1 MSRTEMMTSTVSA
14 LLLATCFAAVSSQGQ
29 SGDPLVVSTAQG
41 YLRGSVL
48 TSRKGRTIYSY
59 RGVRFANPPVGELR
73 FKAPQP
79 PDSWDGVRNATEDGF
94 ACPQPE
100 ADTEIPT
107 SEDCLFLNV
116 YTTELPT
123 NDSNPNRSVLVFFHA
138 GGWYSVTAASSLY
151 GPQYLM
157 DQDIVLVTTNYRLA
171 ALGFLSTG
179 DDVLPGNYGMKDQ
192 VATLRWVQQNI
203 ATFGGN
209 PNSVTI
215 GGYSVGGASGWF
227 HMMSPMSR
235 GLFHR
240 IISMSPSINTFWDLN
255 NNPMDQA
262 KRQAALLNCPQDT
275 SKQIADCL
283 RGKKAQDIAS
293 TFNGMLD
300 WGYDPLL
307 PFTPVVEQEST
318 EERFLSE
325 SPMKILQEGN
335 FVNVPYMTGMNKDEF
350 NYRAL
355 DVINNS
361 SWADDMYNNFET
373 VFPIVCMYEQGTN
386 KSRTVSGVFKELYLN
401 NEPITLHSFAG
412 LGNLYSD
419 AFIRY
424 GQDLIS
430 KTVANIS
437 KEPVYSYLFEYQGR
451 YSHRYWPGT
460 KTPIGVS
467 HHDDLI
473 YLFYISLLF
482 PEFKTE
488 DPESQM
494 VEKLTKLWANFIQ
507 TGNPTPEPQELL
519 DNVTWHGM
527 TSNNLY
533 YLSIDSQ
540 LQMEEGMFQDRMT
553 IWDQFFPPK

>member
-73 FKAPQP
+73 FK
-79 PDSWDGVRNATEDGF
+79 
-94 ACPQPE
+94 
-100 ADTEIPT
+100 
-107 SEDCLFLNV
+107 
-116 YTTELPT
+116 LPS

-235 GLFHR
+235 GILPAFLIIVQGLFHR

-255 NNPMDQA
+255 NNPMHQA

-275 SKQIADCL
+275 SKQISDCL

-325 SPMKILQEGN
+325 SPMKTLLEGN

-373 VFPIVCMYEQGTN
+373 VFPIVCMYERGTN

-430 KTVANIS
+430 KAVANIS

-507 TGNPTPEPQELL
+507 TG
-519 DNVTWHGM
+519 
-527 TSNNLY
+527 
-533 YLSIDSQ
+533 
-540 LQMEEGMFQDRMT
+540 
-553 IWDQFFPPK
+553 